1 MHPGITDGA
10 PEEPMMD
17 VARGDKAV
25 SKHLRASLEVLRD
38 TSGDPD
44 FRRQL
49 DDVLAG
55 HLSLRE
61 AAFSGVFERGIQ
73 GPLETGMAWYE
84 SLPEDERERLAGEG
98 EAEFARIAEEIQDQE
113 RRG

>member
-1 MHPGITDGA
+1 MHPGTAGSEPD
-10 PEEPMMD
+10 EPMMD

-38 TSGDPD
+38 QSNDPD

-61 AAFSGVFERGIQ
+61 AAFSGVFERGIAA
-73 GPLETGMAWYE
+73 PFEAGMQWYE
-84 SLPEDERERLAGEG
+84 QLPEDERERLAGQG
-98 EAEFARIAEEIQDQE
+98 EAEFAQLAEQIQDEE
-113 RRG
+113 RGR